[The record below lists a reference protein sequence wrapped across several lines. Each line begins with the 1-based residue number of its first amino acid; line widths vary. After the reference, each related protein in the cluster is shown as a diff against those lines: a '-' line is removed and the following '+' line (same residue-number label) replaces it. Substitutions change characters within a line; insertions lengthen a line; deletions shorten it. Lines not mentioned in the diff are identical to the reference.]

1 MLNFDENLITSIII
15 YLGACYVLYNYKS
28 EKMFDE
34 SGNFKTFGLN
44 KDETIFPFWLITSLI
59 GISCYY
65 FLVSRNNNDINT
77 FF

>member
-1 MLNFDENLITSIII
+1 MVNFDKNLITSIII
-15 YLGACYVLYNYKS
+15 YLSSCAIFYNYKP

-34 SGNFKTFGLN
+34 DKNFKSFGLN

-59 GISCYY
+59 GISSYY
-65 FLVSRNNNDINT
+65 LLVIRNSNNIET